1 MKMIAKNLAAT
12 LLFVF
17 FTSSAQAINKPNIVL
32 VFMDNFGW
40 G

>member
-32 VFMDNFGW
+32 VFMDNFGL